1 MRAGRAPFGRVGRTG
16 SLDRMRT
23 GATHVGAEVFM
34 KTLIR
39 LEELGFFLFSIYLFS
54 LLPYPWWFYPFLFFV
69 PDLAML
75 GYLAGPR
82 VGAIVYNFIHH
93 RGLALIYYMAGVLLA
108 TPVLSL
114 VGVIVFAHSS
124 LDRVL
129 GYGLKFPD
137 GFAHTHLG
145 QIGRARAE

>member
-1 MRAGRAPFGRVGRTG
+1 MRAGRAHDGLVGRTG

-23 GATHVGAEVFM
+23 GATRPGAEVFM

-54 LLPYPWWFYPFLFFV
+54 LLPYPWWFYPLLFFV